1 LFNKGKEKF
10 DIFEKIT
17 IPELFSVNTEKDTEE
32 LKQIGQIW
40 REFFDVYVRMK
51 SYDVETETSYLEDLR
66 KRLKIWLEL
75 YISLNGAES
84 ITPYI
89 HAFVFHLPEFIK
101 IHKNVNLFNM
111 QGLEKLNDFMTRS
124 YHTSTNKHLP
134 EQQYLFQLIKKRN
147 RLEYFSLGGDCT
159 ELDSLLNKP
168 QNPTEEM
175 TDLIMDQDV

>member
-1 LFNKGKEKF
+1 MFNKGKEKF

-51 SYDVETETSYLEDLR
+51 SYDVETETTYLEDLR

-101 IHKNVNLFNM
+101 IHTNM
-111 QGLEKLNDFMTRS
+111 LS
-124 YHTSTNKHLP
+124 YS
-134 EQQYLFQLIKKRN
+134 
-147 RLEYFSLGGDCT
+147 CT
-159 ELDSLLNKP
+159 P
-168 QNPTEEM
+168 
-175 TDLIMDQDV
+175 I